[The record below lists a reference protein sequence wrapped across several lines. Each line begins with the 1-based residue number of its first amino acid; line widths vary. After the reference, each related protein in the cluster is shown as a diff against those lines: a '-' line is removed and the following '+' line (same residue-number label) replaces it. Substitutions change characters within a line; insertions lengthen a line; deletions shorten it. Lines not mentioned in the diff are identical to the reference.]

1 MSRPSGGKALFC
13 VMHMIKAFLAY
24 GSRKF
29 NRLKVKHK
37 FALAILANIALVLVV
52 FVVLIHS
59 YQKQNLIQNQER
71 KNESLVRNMASEA
84 VDPILVKNYLQ
95 LDMLVKS
102 VQEAGSARDAYIMD
116 SSGKVLAHT
125 DKSFLGEQV
134 IRSELDSHRLG
145 QAMDW
150 SDQGIRLYTRPIT
163 VQDSVLGH
171 AVLGVD
177 QEQEALMV
185 ARDLRGLHKT
195 LALVSGLLFV
205 VGMVSS
211 SFLAGLLTQRLSCL
225 KQNMQQ
231 VQHGNLNVEIPCE
244 NQVSEHEVF
253 LAMSGDCPT
262 QDRCL
267 ALEKGFL
274 NIPQQCL
281 QCSVYELACGDEV
294 GELNLAFN
302 QMVQD
307 LRQNIRKLEQA
318 NLEKSRME
326 RLSLLGQMSAQVA
339 HEVKN
344 PLNSIIGAAHYLR
357 TNFEGQILREFLQII
372 EEESQRLSDI
382 VTNFLN
388 FSKPAQPS
396 LVHSDVN
403 EVVRNTISLVER
415 ELEEKGVHVVF
426 EPDQALRPFK
436 LDAAKIKQALLNI
449 LLNASQATQAG
460 DNLEVST
467 AQESGQVV
475 LKVSDTGCG
484 MDQEALDNMF
494 KPFFTTKVRGS
505 GLGLAIAEQ
514 NIRDLGGSIQ
524 VESTEGHGSTF
535 TIMLPVQ

>member
-1 MSRPSGGKALFC
+1 
-13 VMHMIKAFLAY
+13 MHMIKAFLAY

-494 KPFFTTKVRGS
+494 KPFFTTKIRGS

>member
-1 MSRPSGGKALFC
+1 
-13 VMHMIKAFLAY
+13 MIKAFLSFW
-24 GSRKF
+24 SRKI

-37 FALAILANIALVLVV
+37 FALAILANIALVLAV
-52 FVVLIHS
+52 FVVLVHS
-59 YQKQNLIQNQER
+59 YQKQNLIKNQER
-71 KNESLVRNMASEA
+71 KNKSLVRNMATEA
-84 VDPILVKNYLQ
+84 VDPVLVKNYLQ

-102 VQEAGSARDAYIMD
+102 VQEAGSAQDAYILD

-125 DKSFLGEQV
+125 DKRFLGERV
-134 IRSELDSHRLG
+134 PVSGSDRKELKQALDRPDS
-145 QAMDW
+145 
-150 SDQGIRLYTRPIT
+150 GIRLYLRPIS
-163 VQDSVLGH
+163 VQDVVLGH

-177 QEQEALMV
+177 RDQEALML
-185 ARDLRGLHKT
+185 ARDLRGLHRT
-195 LALVSGLLFV
+195 LALVSGVLLV

-211 SFLAGLLTQRLSCL
+211 SFLAGLLTQRLSRL

-244 NQVSEHEVF
+244 NRISEHEVF

-262 QDRCL
+262 QDSCL
-267 ALEKGFL
+267 ALEKDFL

-281 QCSVYELACGDEV
+281 QCRVYELACGDEV

-307 LRQNIRKLEQA
+307 LRHNIRKLEQA

-357 TNFEGQILREFLQII
+357 TNFQGQILREFLQII

-388 FSKPAQPS
+388 FSKPAQPN
-396 LVHSDVN
+396 LVHSNVN
-403 EVVRNTISLVER
+403 EVVRNTLSLVEQ
-415 ELEEKGVHVVF
+415 ELDEKEVQLVF
-426 EPDQALRPFK
+426 EPDQDLLPFK

-460 DNLEVST
+460 DKIEVST
-467 AQESGQVV
+467 AKDNGQVV
-475 LKVSDTGCG
+475 LQVSDSGCG
-484 MDQEALDNMF
+484 MNQEALDNLF

-524 VESTEGHGSTF
+524 VESAEGQGSTF
-535 TIMLPVQ
+535 IILLPVQ